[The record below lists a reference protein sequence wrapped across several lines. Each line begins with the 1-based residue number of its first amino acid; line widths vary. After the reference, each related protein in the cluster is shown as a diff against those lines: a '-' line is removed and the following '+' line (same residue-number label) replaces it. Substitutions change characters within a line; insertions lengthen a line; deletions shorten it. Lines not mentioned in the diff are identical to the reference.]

1 MASRRRDD
9 VVDAAARKSTR
20 LVNERRQ
27 FRDGVVQRR
36 LPTRIEQQSR
46 GKNTRLLWRRALGA
60 GNELELDVVAAMAS
74 ARPHEVYASRGC
86 TEAVS
91 RRCRSTQEYNANKKA
106 AAKADAAP
114 AAEAAPKKKRKKLCE
129 NQNFTAHSC

>member
-1 MASRRRDD
+1 
-9 VVDAAARKSTR
+9 
-20 LVNERRQ
+20 
-27 FRDGVVQRR
+27 
-36 LPTRIEQQSR
+36 
-46 GKNTRLLWRRALGA
+46 
-60 GNELELDVVAAMAS
+60 MAS

-114 AAEAAPKKKRKKLCE
+114 AAEAAPKKKRKKLCGC
-129 NQNFTAHSC
+129 QNFMARDSLVDLYFHTGKKSEDGGEKKKKKKSKKSKDKA

>member
-1 MASRRRDD
+1 
-9 VVDAAARKSTR
+9 
-20 LVNERRQ
+20 
-27 FRDGVVQRR
+27 
-36 LPTRIEQQSR
+36 
-46 GKNTRLLWRRALGA
+46 
-60 GNELELDVVAAMAS
+60 MAS

-114 AAEAAPKKKRKKLCE
+114 AAEAAPKKKRKKLCGF
-129 NQNFTAHSC
+129 QNFTARDSLFDFHTGKKSEDGGEKRKKKKSKKKDRDTA